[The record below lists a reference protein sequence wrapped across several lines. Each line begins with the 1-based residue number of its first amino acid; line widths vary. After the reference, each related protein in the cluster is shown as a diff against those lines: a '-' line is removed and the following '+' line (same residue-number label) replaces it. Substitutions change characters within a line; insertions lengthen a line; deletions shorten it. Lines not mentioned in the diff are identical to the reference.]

1 MHKPTGESVRTTTA
15 YAMHEHA
22 PTRMRAHTLGV
33 ARRRGAGASAAPT
46 RLADRAAVRRAG
58 DGWALNGRE
67 LDELIALYERSFAA
81 GLLHLAGANVRAA
94 TGADPAAETDEDD
107 EDEDEDEEGDQE
119 ARAAARADRRQR
131 RRVGHTGSLLPKP
144 LRPRTHHDSGGLTK
158 LYAAAVEVHHR
169 AAPLPAAAAAEKS
182 DGLKPLDRATR
193 GLLESPAAAVGG
205 DVPLQTLRSFLT
217 TRQRG
222 SALLRAPHRTA
233 LARPL
238 QH

>member
-1 MHKPTGESVRTTTA
+1 MHART
-15 YAMHEHA
+15 
-22 PTRMRAHTLGV
+22 RAHALGV
-33 ARRRGAGASAAPT
+33 ACRRGAGAPAAPT

-94 TGADPAAETDEDD
+94 TRADPAAETDEDD
-107 EDEDEDEEGDQE
+107 EDEDDDEEGDHE

-131 RRVGHTGSLLPKP
+131 RRLGHSGSLLPKP
-144 LRPRTHHDSGGLTK
+144 LRPRTHHDSGGLAK
-158 LYAAAVEVHHR
+158 LHAAAVEVHHR
-169 AAPLPAAAAAEKS
+169 AAALPPPPEKS
-182 DGLKPLDRATR
+182 DVRPLDRATR

-222 SALLRAPHRTA
+222 SALLCAPHRIA
-233 LARPL
+233 
-238 QH
+238 QHGRVRFTS